1 MNTLAPS
8 APASD
13 TPEDTDKVSLFQ
25 RIADKV
31 SYGMGTPTNIVIW
44 ILAVGTW
51 IALGPYFATHSFLP
65 GWFTS
70 NGFNFPLNTVT
81 TIAELYIGFLV
92 GASSNRSERNL
103 ERTLAKISAQEDQ
116 IDDVEVKLSKALA
129 QNTELTTEIHH
140 LTTVIHALMTEKSS
154 KD

>member
-1 MNTLAPS
+1 MNTIAPP
-8 APASD
+8 APAAEATND
-13 TPEDTDKVSLFQ
+13 QERISLFQ

-31 SYGMGTPTNIVIW
+31 SYGMGTPTNIIIW

-129 QNTELTTEIHH
+129 QNTELTQEIHH
-140 LTTVIHALMTEKSS
+140 LTTIIHSLMTERQSS
-154 KD
+154 S